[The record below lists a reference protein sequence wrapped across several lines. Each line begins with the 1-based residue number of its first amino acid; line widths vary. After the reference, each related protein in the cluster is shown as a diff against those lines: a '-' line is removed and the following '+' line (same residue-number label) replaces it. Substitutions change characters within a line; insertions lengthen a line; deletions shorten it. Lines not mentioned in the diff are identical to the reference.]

1 MDLRLEWKVSSVCGR
16 NLKAL
21 DAFGNNCQRP
31 VFSLGV
37 SNIMHSITDLV
48 TTLLLHKVV
57 HHKRLRPEV
66 NIIFERDI
74 IYFSKTALLQRE
86 PFLTML
92 LTFISS
98 T

>member
-1 MDLRLEWKVSSVCGR
+1 MDLRLVWKVSSFCGR

-37 SNIMHSITDLV
+37 SNIMHSITNLV

-57 HHKRLRPEV
+57 HHKKLKARSKYNIREIYYLFLKNCVTSEGAVSHNVV
-66 NIIFERDI
+66 NFH
-74 IYFSKTALLQRE
+74 
-86 PFLTML
+86 
-92 LTFISS
+92 
-98 T
+98 